1 MDNDKAILKQLGIEI
16 PYDPA
21 TLAMSFILR
30 SLVLASYLPFVVTL
44 PETLAVP
51 EKLQEAVEKVI
62 VNATTCTVTC
72 GLGYKEETVCEV
84 GPDGVRRKCKSQRLE
99 CLTNWICGMLHFT
112 IPVGKEFELSC
123 LSADILEVGQEAFR
137 FTWRLARGIIST
149 NDELFKPFR
158 TDSHFVKFASA
169 REFDSGTYR
178 CDVQMLRD
186 LKFVKRLY
194 YGLRILPPH
203 LVKLDF
209 EESLTE
215 GQKLVDKGLEIN
227 PDNYSQPP
235 RLTWK
240 KDVASAL
247 GLGITSGVAGG
258 VVVSVA
264 LCRGLRLT
272 YRGGDGNEE
281 EEDEDKDEEEEHSP
295 NGLKAL
301 LLRKPS

>member
-1 MDNDKAILKQLGIEI
+1 MQ
-16 PYDPA
+16 

-30 SLVLASYLPFVVTL
+30 SLLLGSYLPFMGTL
-44 PETLAVP
+44 PKTLAVP
-51 EKLQEAVEKVI
+51 EKLQETVEKVT
-62 VNATTCTVTC
+62 VNATPCSVTC

-84 GPDGVRRKCKSQRLE
+84 GPDGVRRECKSRRLE
-99 CLTNWICGMLHFT
+99 CLANWICGMLHFT
-112 IPVGKEFELSC
+112 IPMGKEFELSC

-149 NDELFKPFR
+149 NDELFRPFR
-158 TDSHFVKFASA
+158 TDSHFVKFAPA

-178 CDVQMLRD
+178 CDVQMLKD

-194 YGLRILPPH
+194 YGLRVLPPR
-203 LVKLDF
+203 LVKLNFD
-209 EESLTE
+209 ESLTE
-215 GQKLVDKGLEIN
+215 GQKLVDKGLEVN
-227 PDNYSQPP
+227 LDNSSQPP

-272 YRGGDGNEE
+272 YRGGDDNEE
-281 EEDEDKDEEEEHSP
+281 EEEEEEEDTDEDEEHSP
-295 NGLKAL
+295 SGLKAL
-301 LLRKPS
+301 LLRKPN